1 MRETVPN
8 SILDRADAIELV
20 DITPDDLIQ
29 RLREGKVY
37 VPKQAERAL
46 EHFFSPANLT
56 ALRELALRRTAER
69 VDEQLLMEMQ
79 ARAISGPWP
88 AGDRLLV
95 CVSED
100 PRAAGLVRY
109 TKRLADRLHAPWT
122 ALYVETKR
130 SLQLTEEE
138 RDRVADTLRLAQALG
153 GEQVTIPGGDRR
165 IADDVIAFAQA
176 NNITQVIVGKSTR
189 SRWFELLNGSV
200 VRDLSRGVRQY
211 QPSYHRR

>member
-1 MRETVPN
+1 M
-8 SILDRADAIELV
+8 
-20 DITPDDLIQ
+20 
-29 RLREGKVY
+29 
-37 VPKQAERAL
+37 
-46 EHFFSPANLT
+46 
-56 ALRELALRRTAER
+56 
-69 VDEQLLMEMQ
+69 
-79 ARAISGPWP
+79 SGPWP
-88 AGDRLLV
+88 AGDRLLI

-130 SLQLTEEE
+130 SLQLTEEQ

-165 IADDVIAFAQA
+165 VADDVIGFAQA
-176 NNITQVIVGKSTR
+176 NNITQLIVGKSTR

-200 VRDLSRGVRQY
+200 VRDLLHACGNISVHVIAGEEIAVDRYRRPCVPPSGPSRST
-211 QPSYHRR
+211 PSLLFLRCWR